1 MLAFSAPTAY
11 DLGKLPTFN
20 SRRVENPGNCI
31 KVIRGLTTFCHHGT
45 ILDLLAAS
53 EIQLQS
59 VPPVSQDD
67 MHGYTVA
74 YEREEIQFPVYV
86 VGFIGAVLATTGVA
100 TDNIVLIALSL
111 LAFGFAYYNYPLLET
126 GTPRIG
132 AGQYGIFAEGLG
144 ILAWGSIKQLEL
156 IPIDIRGATSNELRI
171 TLEDPLDEALLA
183 DWRPR
188 PLYRQ
193 LMRLP
198 WATGRGGIIRI
209 PLDVFD
215 RPADEIM
222 NSFERM
228 MGFYRR

>member
-11 DLGKLPTFN
+11 DLGRLPTFN
-20 SRRVENPGNCI
+20 SLCRQGPGNCM
-31 KVIRGLTTFCHHGT
+31 KGVRGLTVFCLRGT
-45 ILDLLAAS
+45 ILDLLGAN
-53 EIQLQS
+53 EIQHAERA
-59 VPPVSQDD
+59 PVSQDD

-86 VGFIGAVLATTGVA
+86 VGFIGAVLATVGVA
-100 TDNIVLIALSL
+100 IDNVVLIALSL
-111 LAFGFAYYNYPLLET
+111 FAFGFAYYNYPLLET
-126 GTPRIG
+126 GKPRIG

-144 ILAWGSIKQLEL
+144 VLGWGAIKQLEL
-156 IPIDIRGATSNELRI
+156 IPIDIRGATSNELHI
-171 TLEDPLDEALLA
+171 TLEEPLEEALLA

-188 PLYRQ
+188 PFYRH

-198 WATGRGGIIRI
+198 WAARGDIIRI

-222 NSFERM
+222 HSFERM
-228 MGFYRR
+228 MAFYRR